1 MTAMYEF
8 KRWLYQN
15 KSSASNAQINR
26 IIEES
31 EKYLNDAPYSQEI
44 LSESIR
50 EYLDENEGLKPS
62 SIASLIERVKP
73 YFSYRNQTGTVSLGA
88 PPKEVV
94 FYPAEGNLPRGISSG
109 QLFNLIGKGNTM
121 QVSIEYFESYLG
133 RGSLDENLDKMFINI
148 ATIVP
153 VTIVIGNKA
162 DRFRFLEQLL
172 QEVKQIA
179 ESRELPQ
186 VDSEE
191 AAVEYFKKNW
201 NNIKNQIKRRIP
213 VGKIPTAR
221 TLVDLE
227 EIFKGRNKPFGDKNF
242 GLIGEVLTDPN
253 FAEQLNEQVNP
264 DGKDDRTY
272 GYWLFQLV
280 MKKVG
285 ISAFSK
291 KERATMEQFG
301 EGQFRVQDPPEV
313 VDIKPGTS
321 GKTSQMPGRDAPTRA
336 VFENEDGD
344 IVYYFAS
351 SEDSPHYNQY
361 RKTITN
367 RMKEKGYKLIDT
379 KTYEG
384 NYQEYLD
391 DLKVA
396 RLTEE
401 RLARKNRGQE
411 SVSMEQFFEDLENLE
426 EMERRKEPRG
436 ERLRDRDKSGR
447 AVSPSGRRFMP
458 SEFYFHPSD
467 INVEL
472 DPELFKMEISQ
483 LSPKERRRIKTFLQD
498 AEPTKFFGEEY
509 LKLGKVINTLGDIVD
524 SSEEEELEGLDKEN
538 LILVKKLAHLRK
550 RYENLYENIYTMVY
564 GEEE

>member
-1 MTAMYEF
+1 MYEF